1 MHFEAQCPTDLPTDK
16 KHKKTADKMTK
27 EEADRL
33 KVFETRVRQ
42 LILHCN
48 KLQERNVELEKLV
61 AAKDE
66 ELKKADEIQKES
78 AENYSR
84 LKMAKMM
91 EIGNE
96 DITEAK
102 ARINK
107 LVRQIDKCIA
117 LLGV

>member
-1 MHFEAQCPTDLPTDK
+1 
-16 KHKKTADKMTK
+16 MTK

-42 LILHCN
+42 LILHCES
-48 KLQERNVELEKLV
+48 LQERNAELEKLV
-61 AAKDE
+61 AEKDE
-66 ELKKADEIQKES
+66 ELKKAEESRKES
-78 AENYSR
+78 AEEFSR

-91 EIGNE
+91 EIGDE
-96 DITEAK
+96 DIAEAK

-117 LLGV
+117 LMGV

>member
-1 MHFEAQCPTDLPTDK
+1 
-16 KHKKTADKMTK
+16 MTK
-27 EEADRL
+27 EEADKL

-42 LILHCN
+42 LILHCEA
-48 KLQERNVELEKLV
+48 LQKRNAELEKIVSEKDQELKLADDNQKE
-61 AAKDE
+61 AAK
-66 ELKKADEIQKES
+66 
-78 AENYSR
+78 NYSR

-96 DITEAK
+96 DIAEAK

>member
-1 MHFEAQCPTDLPTDK
+1 
-16 KHKKTADKMTK
+16 MTK
-27 EEADRL
+27 EEADKL

-42 LILHCN
+42 LILHC
-48 KLQERNVELEKLV
+48 KDLQKRNTELENLL
-61 AAKDE
+61 AAKNE
-66 ELKKADEIQKES
+66 ELKLADEIQKES

-96 DITEAK
+96 DIVEAK

-117 LLGV
+117 LLGVS